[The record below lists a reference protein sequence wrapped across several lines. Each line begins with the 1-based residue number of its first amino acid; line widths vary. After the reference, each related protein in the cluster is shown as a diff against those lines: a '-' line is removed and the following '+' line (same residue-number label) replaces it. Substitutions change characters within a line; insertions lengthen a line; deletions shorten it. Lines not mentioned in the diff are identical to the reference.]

1 MDKRFKFFSDKC
13 DKVILREKIICD
25 LLCCSSSVR
34 IPEIFKIQDS
44 RYKKIK
50 KYFTENIDNN
60 IKIAILYSKNQ
71 VFAVNQ
77 SKDKNLHNRYEGDFC
92 DLDELVEL

>member
-1 MDKRFKFFSDKC
+1 MWQGDF
-13 DKVILREKIICD
+13 EGKIICD
-25 LLCCSSSVR
+25 LLCCSLSVQ

-50 KYFTENIDNN
+50 KYFTENIDKN

-77 SKDKNLHNRYEGDFC
+77 SKEKNLHNRYESEFF
-92 DLDELVEL
+92 DLDELVELWWNN